1 MSAELQLQAGGTL
14 NSRRHL
20 YIERRED
27 EKFFELLEQAEY
39 VNVLSSRQMG
49 KSSLMMRAVQRLSEK
64 GIKSV
69 TIDLAAEL
77 GTPPNLDVFYLGL
90 LSKIVR
96 VLEL

>member
-1 MSAELQLQAGGTL
+1 MSDELQLQAGGTL

-20 YIERRED
+20 YIERQED
-27 EKFFELLEQAEY
+27 EKFFELLEQGEY

-69 TIDLAAEL
+69 TIDLAIPFTLAC
-77 GTPPNLDVFYLGL
+77 
-90 LSKIVR
+90 
-96 VLEL
+96 